1 MIYGLVCCLVLTQY
15 ISVTFSLFFFFSFLL
30 QDPVLFSGSLR
41 FNLDPFEE
49 YEDSALWRALRQA
62 HLHDFV
68 QRLPGG
74 LAYECEEEG
83 LNLR

>member
-1 MIYGLVCCLVLTQY
+1 M
-15 ISVTFSLFFFFSFLL
+15 

-68 QRLPGG
+68 RGLPGG

>member
-1 MIYGLVCCLVLTQY
+1 M
-15 ISVTFSLFFFFSFLL
+15 

-62 HLHDFV
+62 HLKDFV